1 MIRIVI
7 DTNVVVSA
15 MLRAGGLPE
24 SVFRLAL
31 GREVQVFVSEPVVAE
46 YEEVLRRPR
55 LAIDPEKVTGAM
67 GRIRAVAW
75 LVKPDVA
82 ITAALDPDDNIFLEC
97 AESAQA
103 HFLVTGNVK
112 DFPATWMGTRI
123 VTPRQFLE
131 AITAQG
137 ESLNS

>member
-1 MIRIVI
+1 VIRIVI

-24 SVFRLAL
+24 TVFNLAIS
-31 GREVQVFVSEPVVAE
+31 GEVQLFVSEPVVAE

-55 LAIDPEKVTGAM
+55 LAIDPQKVTGAM
-67 GRIRAVAW
+67 AEVRAAAS
-75 LVKPDVA
+75 LVRPHVPV
-82 ITAALDPDDNIFLEC
+82 TAALDPDDNIFLEC
-97 AESAQA
+97 AESAAA

-112 DFPATWMGTRI
+112 DFPATWMGTRV

-131 AITAQG
+131 AIALRQ
-137 ESLNS
+137 EPFSS